1 MGVGPAQ
8 NYEGQMQGLLDEFKS
23 LPFEQ
28 RKYRFTE
35 FIRREADMFA
45 GCIDA
50 AHVTNVMPN
59 DFQSMMEKRN
69 YYLNQLYNNK
79 DVCAIF

>member
-1 MGVGPAQ
+1 
-8 NYEGQMQGLLDEFKS
+8 MQGLTYEFHS

-35 FIRREADMFA
+35 FIRREADIFA
-45 GCIDA
+45 GVIDA
-50 AHVTNVMPN
+50 ARVENVMPN
-59 DFQSMMEKRN
+59 DFHSMMEKRN

-79 DVCAIF
+79 DVFAIFQKEKIIR